1 MKNNRQWKT
10 TRKHVKN
17 RKKKKNQLLLPTEED
32 KIRMR
37 KSEVNN
43 IREQENRRE
52 KIEDREKTDKER
64 NEGK

>member
-1 MKNNRQWKT
+1 MKNNSKT
-10 TRKHVKN
+10 CKEQEE
-17 RKKKKNQLLLPTEED
+17 KKNQLLLPTEED

>member
-1 MKNNRQWKT
+1 MKNNRKT
-10 TRKHVKN
+10 CKEQEE
-17 RKKKKNQLLLPTEED
+17 KKNQLLLPTEED